1 MIDFVTLTCPNCG
14 GKLEITT
21 DIKRFACS
29 HCGNEHVVTRGSGI
43 VSIIPISDEIT
54 KIQTSID
61 KSAAEIEI
69 SRLKIEINEIDQ
81 KNKSLPYDILKKYQ
95 EKFWGIKT
103 IPNIF
108 ISYLLDKKDGKKFS
122 FFARQEERAKVYK
135 DRLFALSVED
145 IDFITGKAIN
155 EAIRPTQQKE
165 KEVVEFI
172 DDLNTLRNLLVE
184 NNTKNKLNKI
194 EIDKLKR
201 MVSS

>member
-14 GKLEITT
+14 GKLEITI

-43 VSIIPISDEIT
+43 VSIIPISDEIKKT
-54 KIQTSID
+54 QTCID
-61 KSAAEIEI
+61 KTAAELEI
-69 SRLKIEINEIDQ
+69 LRLKIEIYEIEQ

-103 IPNIF
+103 IPNMF

-122 FFARQEERAKVYK
+122 FFARQEERAKIYK

-155 EAIRPTQQKE
+155 EAIRPSQQKE
-165 KEVVEFI
+165 KEVVEFL
-172 DDLNTLRNLLVE
+172 DDLNTLKNLMVE
-184 NNTKNKLNKI
+184 NNIKNKIYKT
-194 EIDKLKR
+194 EMDKLKQL
-201 MVSS
+201 VSS